1 MIDSSSIDDKNNAR
15 YDIKV
20 IDWYC
25 LIVINIKRGCSS
37 YFNQGGYMSSLVGTP
52 YYIAPEVIAKKY
64 NEKADLWS
72 IGGILYSLLCG
83 EPLFTGD
90 TIEEVLD

>member
-1 MIDSSSIDDKNNAR
+1 MIDSKTIDDKNSSN
-15 YDIKV
+15 YIIKV
-20 IDWYC
+20 IDW
-25 LIVINIKRGCSS
+25 GCSS
-37 YFNQGGYMSSLVGTP
+37 YFAPDTYMNSLVGTP
-52 YYIAPEVIAKKY
+52 YYIAPEVIAKRY
-64 NEKADLWS
+64 NEKADMWS

>member
-1 MIDSSSIDDKNNAR
+1 MN
-15 YDIKV
+15 
-20 IDWYC
+20 
-25 LIVINIKRGCSS
+25 
-37 YFNQGGYMSSLVGTP
+37 SLVGTP
-52 YYIAPEVIAKKY
+52 YYIAPEVIAKRY
-64 NEKADLWS
+64 NEKADMWS